1 MRSFWLVLTLAACA
15 SAPSTGSVRPDEM
28 SASGHEAEA
37 QREETAAAWHA
48 KQYDPYAGRPCVPNA
63 SLGDRDPCAVTI
75 ANPTAEHL
83 REAELHRHHAAEHR
97 AASKLLR
104 DAEAKACS
112 GVSGEDRDLSP
123 FFHREDVLRVE
134 PLREPQP
141 FGDPKPLGAR
151 VVFRPIPGMTPEF
164 LQRLVDCHLARN
176 AAMGTDMPEME
187 YCPLA
192 LTGVTA
198 QVLRVWDG
206 LAIEVRSIKPETAL
220 RILARANA
228 LVQ

>member
-1 MRSFWLVLTLAACA
+1 MRSFWLVLTVTACA

-28 SASGHEAEA
+28 SAAGHEAEA
-37 QREETAAAWHA
+37 QREESAAAWHTR
-48 KQYDPYAGRPCVPNA
+48 QYDPYAGRPCIPNA
-63 SLGDRDPCAVTI
+63 SANDRDPCYTNVG
-75 ANPTAEHL
+75 NPTAEHL
-83 REAELHRHHAAEHR
+83 REAEAHRRHAAEHR

-104 DAEAKACS
+104 GAEATACR
-112 GVSGEDRDLSP
+112 GVASEDRDLSP
-123 FFHREDVLRVE
+123 FC
-134 PLREPQP
+134 
-141 FGDPKPLGAR
+141 
-151 VVFRPIPGMTPEF
+151 VVFKPIPGMTPEF

-192 LTGVTA
+192 LSGVTA

-206 LAIEVRSIKPETAL
+206 LAIEVRSSKPETAL

-228 LVQ
+228 LTQ